1 MSSIPS
7 TNLNERLGHG
17 VLSSQRSRFV
27 ACERSAFNS
36 LALQEPNMDVV
47 DEVNILQKYQIYV
60 VEQWLTDRKRFS
72 KTVTIYT
79 GDVQHEIKVCV
90 LDIEYD
96 GLTPFS
102 KEVETVFARLQE
114 DKCRAMETS
123 LGRILVTELR
133 RFSSAYNLIHIPD
146 GDYDAHVPDLVIAV
160 DLRRLG
166 CSGRCQL
173 ALTYPSAAK
182 AKFLQTYKINASI
195 PFEMAVLEFVSI
207 VQSILVVFGLLS
219 RIFNDGLLCDNTLSA
234 MKKLREIYVNF
245 EQVIVLLIF
254 CSFKRRT
261 FNLDNSLFDRMLKI
275 HLLVRKYCHLCW

>member
-1 MSSIPS
+1 MSSMPS
-7 TNLNERLGHG
+7 TNLNERLRHG
-17 VLSSQRSRFV
+17 LLSSQHSHFV
-27 ACERSAFNS
+27 ACERGAFNS
-36 LALQEPNMDVV
+36 LALQDPNMDVI
-47 DEVNILQKYQIYV
+47 EEANTLQKYQIYV

-72 KTVTIYT
+72 KTVTVYT
-79 GDVQHEIKVCV
+79 GVVQHEIKVCV

-96 GLTPFS
+96 GLTSFS

-114 DKCRAMETS
+114 DKCRAMETP

-166 CSGRCQL
+166 CSGRSQL
-173 ALTYPSAAK
+173 ALTYHDAAK

-207 VQSILVVFGLLS
+207 IQSILVLFGLLS

-234 MKKLREIYVNF
+234 MKKLREIHVNF
-245 EQVIVLLIF
+245 EQVIFLLISYDF
-254 CSFKRRT
+254 WRRM
-261 FNLDNSLFDRMLKI
+261 FNLNNALFDRTLKI
-275 HLLVRKYCHLCW
+275 HLLVRKYYHLC